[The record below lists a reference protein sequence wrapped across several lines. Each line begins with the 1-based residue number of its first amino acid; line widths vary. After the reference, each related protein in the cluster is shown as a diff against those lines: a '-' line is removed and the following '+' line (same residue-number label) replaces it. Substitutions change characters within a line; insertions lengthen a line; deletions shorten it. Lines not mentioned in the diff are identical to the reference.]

1 MKGFIKGTIIF
12 VAVIVLAVIMY
23 FILIYPRHEYP
34 TTKTSSNVDIKAQ
47 IMKSMPQRFSLTNK
61 KLTVGISLS
70 EKDLKSIIAAN
81 LNKSGPIK
89 DLDLVF
95 SDDSINIY
103 LIQEALNF
111 IPYEVS
117 INLKPVVKDGNIA
130 FVLNSS
136 KLGRLNLSKETILN
150 EISKRNSDSITVYPS
165 SGEITL
171 KHNELNELKDIFKI
185 SNVKVE
191 NNKLAVDLQFEFN
204 SLDDF
209 LKVLRLMSQA

>member
-47 IMKSMPQRFSLTNK
+47 IMKSMPQKFSLTNK
-61 KLTVGISLS
+61 KLTIGISLS
-70 EKDLKSIIAAN
+70 EKDLNGIIAAN
-81 LNKSGPIK
+81 LNKSETIK

-150 EISKRNSDSITVYPS
+150 EISKRNSDSITVSPS

-171 KHNELNELKDIFKI
+171 KYNELSELKDIFKI